1 MRGWS
6 RLPASPNVPRVYGF
20 GRPSLAASTGRR
32 LIRHA
37 LDGDPRPLLWLGVPV
52 IVALAVLA
60 GLDVGGQAILWE
72 NGHWTLAGL
81 LAAVIA
87 ALAARAATGQD
98 RRLRALIAIGCAAWF
113 IGQVVWDLQTMVGYY
128 SLPAPSDLGYMF
140 LAVPVLGAFL
150 VYVHGRLPRV
160 EEVAVYLDATAI
172 FLAISGLILAAYGAQ
187 VAHLALLGAAVTVA
201 YPIVHLATAG
211 AGLVILVATGARPRL
226 GGGYL
231 GLLGFAI
238 LGGAWVGWLK
248 DAAVAQPAA
257 GSLINDLFSLGI
269 LCVAVGGATVR
280 VEAPSVGRVRSRAA
294 IALGG
299 LPLLA
304 LAVSAVL
311 IATKEQDV
319 SMPGLIEAA
328 AVAIIVLTGLRQWL
342 LVHER
347 GRLLDAANRAQ
358 EDLQDALAR
367 RAEADTRYRVL
378 VEHVP
383 AAVYIDSEDPRV
395 TDGGRLLY
403 LSPQIEAILGYPPEA
418 FINDPELWP
427 SLIHPEDR
435 AIALNAYSEHW
446 SGGDLLRAEYRMYT
460 RDGSLVWLR
469 DEAYAMNEGTD
480 KGRVSQGLLIDTT
493 DHKRL
498 EAQLLHDALHDP
510 LTGLA
515 NRVLFREHLERALLR
530 RRRRGSH
537 VAVLFLDLDD
547 FKVVN
552 DSLGHRAG
560 DRLLI
565 EVAHRLSGAIRA
577 GDIAARQGGDEF
589 TVLLESVKGAAD
601 AVQSAERLAIELRR
615 PIELDG
621 RSLVVGVSV
630 GIALSSGHDT
640 GADDLLAHA
649 DAAMYAAK
657 ADGKARHAVF
667 DPTMRA
673 RARSRL
679 ETEAELRRAIE
690 AAAFEL
696 AYQPIIDLTT
706 TQIVGFEALV
716 RWRHPERGLIP
727 PSDFIPLA
735 EATGLIVQ
743 LGRLVTE
750 TACRQLRAW
759 RDAFPTAPITMS
771 VNVSPRQAGEPGFAA
786 ETRAIL
792 SATGI
797 EPSSLVMEIT
807 ESIMLRESSETDGTL
822 RQLGELGVRLAVDD
836 FGTGFSALEYF
847 KRFAIESLKIDR
859 SFIAGLGSSRTDTAI
874 VTATLAFASALDLS
888 VTAEGVETEAQLDRL
903 RALGCQRGQ
912 GYLFARPMAADDATA
927 FLARTTGSAGAGA
940 AGASAAGAADPPAVP
955 APSTTRAA

>member
-1 MRGWS
+1 MTG
-6 RLPASPNVPRVYGF
+6 P
-20 GRPSLAASTGRR
+20 GRQLVQ
-32 LIRHA
+32 HA
-37 LDGDPRPLLWLGVPV
+37 LEGDPRPVLWFGVPV
-52 IVALAVLA
+52 IAVLAVLA
-60 GLDVGGQAILWE
+60 GLDVGGYAALWE
-72 NGHWTLAGL
+72 NAHWTLAGL
-81 LAAVIA
+81 LATFMA
-87 ALAARAATGQD
+87 ATAARAGSGPE
-98 RRLRALIAIGCAAWF
+98 RRLRAWIAIGCLSWL
-113 IGQVVWDLQTMVGYY
+113 IGQLTWDVQTAIGYY

-140 LAVPVLGAFL
+140 VAVPGLGAL
-150 VYVHGRLPRV
+150 LLYLRGRLPRV
-160 EEVAVYLDATAI
+160 EEVAVYLDAATI
-172 FLAISGLILAAYGAQ
+172 FLAITGLIMAVYGGQ
-187 VAHLALLGAAVTVA
+187 VAHLTGLGAAVTVA

-211 AGLVILVATGARPRL
+211 AGLVILVATRVRPRL

-238 LGGAWVGWLK
+238 LGVAWVGWLK
-248 DAAVAQPAA
+248 DAAVAQPAP
-257 GSLINDLFSLGI
+257 GSFVNDLFSLGI
-269 LCVAVGGATVR
+269 LCVGAGGATVR
-280 VEAPSVGRVRSRAA
+280 AEAPVSEPRRTRAVA
-294 IALGG
+294 VLGG

-304 LAVSAVL
+304 LGVSAVL

-319 SMPGLIEAA
+319 WMPGLIEAA
-328 AVAIIVLTGLRQWL
+328 AVAIIILTGLRQWL
-342 LVHER
+342 LVNER
-347 GRLLDAANRAQ
+347 GRLLEQSKQTHA
-358 EDLQDALAR
+358 DLQDAIAR
-367 RAEADTRYRVL
+367 RTESDTRYRVL

-383 AAVYIDSEDPRV
+383 AAVYIDIEDPKV

-403 LSPQIEAILGYPPEA
+403 LSPQIEAILGYPPQA
-418 FINDPELWP
+418 FIDDPELWP

-435 AIALNAYSEHW
+435 DIALNAYSEHW
-446 SGGDLLRAEYRMYT
+446 SEGHLLRAEYRMYA
-460 RDGSLVWLR
+460 RDGSVVWLR
-469 DEAYAMNEGTD
+469 DEAYAMNEGPE

-515 NRVLFREHLERALLR
+515 NRVLFREHLERALQR

-589 TVLLESVKGAAD
+589 TVLLESVHGVAD
-601 AVQSAERLAIELRR
+601 AAASAERLATELRR

-630 GIALSSGHDT
+630 GIALSSGRDA

-657 ADGKARHAVF
+657 ADGKARHAIF

-679 ETEAELRRAIE
+679 ETEAELRQAIQDG
-690 AAAFEL
+690 AFEL
-696 AYQPIIDLTT
+696 AYQPIVDLTT
-706 TQIVGFEALV
+706 MRVVAFEALV
-716 RWRHPERGLIP
+716 RWHHPERGVILP
-727 PSDFIPLA
+727 TDFIPLA
-735 EATGLIVQ
+735 EETGLIVP
-743 LGRLVTE
+743 LGRLITE
-750 TACRQLRAW
+750 AACRQLRTW
-759 RDAFPTAPITMS
+759 RDAYPTMPVTMN
-771 VNVSPRQAGEPGFAA
+771 VNVSPRQAAEPGFAA

-792 SATGI
+792 AATGV
-797 EPSSLVMEIT
+797 EPPWLVMEIT

-822 RQLGELGVRLAVDD
+822 RQLGEMGVRLAVDD

-859 SFIAGLGSSRTDTAI
+859 SFIAGLGASRTDTAI

-888 VTAEGVETEAQLDRL
+888 VTAEGVETEVQLERL
-903 RALGCQRGQ
+903 LALGCQRGQ
-912 GYLFARPMAADDATA
+912 GYRFARPMPADEATA
-927 FLARTTGSAGAGA
+927 FLLRSE
-940 AGASAAGAADPPAVP
+940 ASAI
-955 APSTTRAA
+955 APETPTTPGSSKTRAA